1 MKNLHKNLIM
11 TVVCL
16 ISFNLAFAPT
26 FFAYAV
32 PSITDLNAQKKALE
46 EKAKQAAAAQAQKE
60 KEAAALSGQITY
72 VNNQITQT
80 QSAIIST
87 DNQVSATQ
95 KKIAE
100 LGESI
105 SVEEANLVSE
115 QKTMDR
121 VIASLYMEGDSG
133 LLESLLSSNS
143 ISEAITNQQYYESIQ
158 QQVEG
163 TIQRIT
169 KIKTDLSD
177 QKNQK
182 DKQLADLTNLKI
194 SQIDQK
200 KFLEGRKS
208 LKSELLS
215 DAKTAVQSL
224 EAEQTA
230 AKAAIAD
237 LQARIDRIKAASIGA
252 GGDLVSANDA
262 SWYYRQTD
270 ERWAS
275 EKLGLYATIGDYGC
289 LLTSLTMVA
298 KFYGKNYTPLSA
310 LNSSSFVR
318 TWGRNDGALI
328 STSIVNDGKSQPVDW
343 SVIDNELANGHPVI
357 VGVALG
363 VDMGNSYGVSH
374 FVVIKSKIG
383 TDKYAMHDPLG
394 DARGYRKSQI
404 KAMRIIRP

>member
-1 MKNLHKNLIM
+1 MLI
-11 TVVCL
+11 VCL
-16 ISFNLAFAPT
+16 ISFNLAFCPT
-26 FFAYAV
+26 FFAYAAT
-32 PSITDLNAQKKALE
+32 SITDLTAQKKALE
-46 EKAKQAAAAQAQKE
+46 QKAAKAAAEQAQKE
-60 KEAAALSGQITY
+60 KDAAALSAQISY
-72 VNNQITQT
+72 VGNQITQT
-80 QSAIIST
+80 QSAIVST
-87 DNQVSATQ
+87 DNQVASTQ

-100 LGESI
+100 LGDSI
-105 SVEEANLVSE
+105 TTQEANLAAE
-115 QKTMDR
+115 QDTMDK

-163 TIQRIT
+163 SIQRIT

-177 QKNQK
+177 QKDQK
-182 DKQLADLTNLKI
+182 DKQLTDLTNLKI
-194 SQIDQK
+194 SQVDQQ
-200 KFLEGRKS
+200 KFLESRKV

-215 DAKTAVQSL
+215 DTKSTVVAL
-224 EAEQTA
+224 EAEQA
-230 AKAAIAD
+230 DAKAAIAD
-237 LQARIDRIKAASIGA
+237 LQARIDRIKAASVGA
-252 GGDLVSANDA
+252 GGDLVSVTDA

-270 ERWAS
+270 DRWAS

-298 KFYGKNYTPLSA
+298 KFYGKNFTPLSA
-310 LNSSSFVR
+310 IDSSSFVR
-318 TWGRNDGALI
+318 SWGKSDGALI
-328 STSIVNDGKSQPVDW
+328 STSMVSDGKSQPVDW
-343 SVIDNELANGHPVI
+343 TVIDSELAAGHPVI

-374 FVVIKSKIG
+374 FVVIKSKLG

-394 DARGYRKSQI
+394 ENRGYKKSQI